1 MYIEVAAHRG
11 NVAEY
16 PENTMVAYKSAYEIG
31 ADMIELDLHMTK
43 DGEIVLI
50 HDGDLAR
57 TADVSGKISEL
68 TLDEVLRADVG
79 IKKGERFRGTRVPTL
94 RQFCE
99 FVANEDPAMQFNF
112 EFKDYFSDGEER
124 AKVCA
129 DKIIATVDSYGLWER
144 SFVNSFDGRLLK
156 YIEEKYDGRFRLHG
170 FYPYSILGD
179 TRPEKLYCACLWA
192 YKNPDGTPA
201 FEGVVNPKKDFDAL
215 IAQGVHPW
223 VGASVRTIKDMKL
236 AASLGAKLITSNEP
250 AFMIAELEK
259 AGLRGKESSY
269 DKGICV

>member
-16 PENTMVAYKSAYEIG
+16 PENTMLAYKSAYEIG

-57 TADVSGKISEL
+57 TADVSGRISEL

-79 IKKGERFRGTRVPTL
+79 IKRGERFRGTRVPTL

-99 FVANEDPAMQFNF
+99 FVAGESSAMQFNF
-112 EFKDYFSDGEER
+112 EFKDYFRDGEER
-124 AKVCA
+124 ARICA
-129 DKIIATVDSYGLWER
+129 DKIIETVDNYNLWER
-144 SFVNSFDGRLLK
+144 SFVNSFDGRLLR

-170 FYPYSILGD
+170 FYPYDILGD
-179 TRPEKLYCACLWA
+179 IRPRKLYCACLWK
-192 YKNPDGTPA
+192 YKNSDGTPA
-201 FEGVVNPKKDFDAL
+201 FEGLVNPKEDFDAL
-215 IAQGVHPW
+215 IAQGVRPW
-223 VGASVRTIKDMKL
+223 VGASIRTIEDMER
-236 AASLGAKLITSNEP
+236 AAGLGAELITSNEP
-250 AFMIAELEK
+250 AFMIAELERV
-259 AGLRGKESSY
+259 GLRARG
-269 DKGICV
+269 

>member
-16 PENTMVAYKSAYEIG
+16 PENTMPAYKSAYEIG

-57 TADVSGKISEL
+57 TADVSGRINEL
-68 TLDEVLRADVG
+68 TLDEILRADVG
-79 IKKGERFRGTRVPTL
+79 IKKGEEFRGTRVPTL

-99 FVANEDPAMQFNF
+99 FVAGESSDMQFNF
-112 EFKDYFSDGEER
+112 EFKDYFRDGEER
-124 AKVCA
+124 AKACA
-129 DKIIATVDSYGLWER
+129 DKIIATVDRYGLWER

-170 FYPYSILGD
+170 FYPYNILGD
-179 TRPEKLYCACLWA
+179 IRPKKLYCACLWK
-192 YKNPDGTPA
+192 YNDHDGTPA
-201 FEGVVNPKKDFDAL
+201 FEGLVNPKKDFDEL
-215 IAQGVHPW
+215 IAHGVRPW
-223 VGASVRTIKDMKL
+223 VGASIRTIEDMKQ
-236 AASLGAKLITSNEP
+236 AASLGAQLITSNEP
-250 AFMIAELEK
+250 AFMMSELEK
-259 AGLRGKESSY
+259 AGLRIRE
-269 DKGICV
+269 